1 MTSLTRYVR
10 GNNMKIFN
18 TDKIVA
24 TQLKNGKY
32 RVEAVDVDGTR
43 IVLRKAGNLTKG
55 IVQSQPWSENPVY
68 QFGFNIAEADHES
81 VIRVFTP
88 NNGIDVIAY
97 ESK

>member
-1 MTSLTRYVR
+1 
-10 GNNMKIFN
+10 MKLFN

-32 RVEAVDVDGTR
+32 RFEAFDVDGTK

-68 QFGFNIAEADHES
+68 QFGFNIQAADCES
-81 VIRVFTP
+81 FIRLFTV
-88 NNGIDVIAY
+88 NNGIEVIAY
-97 ESK
+97 EPK